1 MPGTIAESWA
11 VTYHLEISL
20 AQPRRVFLSD
30 SHPPGSVAPSML
42 ATVQSSALQ
51 GIDATLVEVEV
62 DLGRGLPQLSIV
74 GLPEAAVRES
84 RERVRSAIRNSGYAF
99 PAERTTINLAPADV
113 KKEGSAYD
121 LPIALGLLAASGTL
135 PPELL
140 AGQVIVGELSLDGRV
155 KPVRGALAIADATAA
170 LGIPRL
176 LLPAP
181 NAREAAL
188 VPGLEVYGLSSLGE
202 AVEFLLKRRI
212 LARCEVDPSRFF
224 GGRSCAAGDLA
235 DVRGQQHAKRALE
248 IAAAGGHNLLLI
260 GPPGAG
266 KTMLALRIGG
276 ILPDPT
282 LAEAIEITKIHSVA
296 GLLGDE
302 PMLTTRPFRA
312 PHHTISAAGL
322 VGGGAVPRPGEVSL
336 AHHGVLF
343 LDELPEFPRHVL
355 EALRQPME
363 ERRVTVSRA
372 LGTLSFPA
380 NFMLIAATNPCPCG
394 FFGDLRHACLCST
407 GEVRRYRRRI
417 SGPLLDRVDLHVEAP
432 ALDSAELRGAPEG
445 ESSTE
450 VRQRVTKA
458 RARQLAR
465 FAGRGLYCNARMTP
479 RDLRRDCTLDADGE
493 RILGAAAERL
503 SLSARSHGRVLRI
516 ARTIADLAGEQR
528 IRAGHVAEAIQYRA
542 LDTTA

>member
-1 MPGTIAESWA
+1 
-11 VTYHLEISL
+11 
-20 AQPRRVFLSD
+20 
-30 SHPPGSVAPSML
+30 ML
-42 ATVQSSALQ
+42 ATVQSSALL
-51 GIDATLVEVEV
+51 GIEATLVEVEV

-99 PAERTTINLAPADV
+99 PAERTTINLAPADL

-135 PPELL
+135 PHERL

-170 LGIPRL
+170 HGIPRL
-176 LLPAP
+176 LVPAA

-188 VPGLEVYGLSSLGE
+188 VSGVEVYGLSSLGE
-202 AVEFLLKRRI
+202 AVEFLLERRT
-212 LARCEVDPSRFF
+212 LARCKADPPQSS
-224 GGRSCAAGDLA
+224 GGTSSAAGDLA
-235 DVRGQQHAKRALE
+235 EVRGQQHAKRALE
-248 IAAAGGHNLLLI
+248 IAAAGGHNLLLV

-266 KTMLALRIGG
+266 KTMLALRIAG

-282 LAEAIEITKIHSVA
+282 LAEAIEMTKIHSVA
-296 GLLGDE
+296 GLLGDA

-322 VGGGAVPRPGEVSL
+322 VGGGAAPRPGEVSL

-372 LGTLSFPA
+372 LRTLSFPA

-394 FFGDLRHACLCST
+394 FFGDPRRACRCSMA
-407 GEVRRYRRRI
+407 EVRRYRRRI
-417 SGPLLDRVDLHVEAP
+417 SGPLLDRLDLHVEAP
-432 ALDSAELRGAPEG
+432 ALDSAELRGAASG
-445 ESSTE
+445 ESSME
-450 VRQRVTKA
+450 VCHRVTFA

-465 FAGRGLYCNARMTP
+465 FTGRGIFCNARMSP
-479 RDLRRDCTLDADGE
+479 RELRRYCTLDGDGE
-493 RILGAAAERL
+493 RILDAAIEGL
-503 SLSARSHGRVLRI
+503 NLSARSHGRVLRV
-516 ARTIADLAGEQR
+516 ARTIADLAGEHQ
-528 IRAGHVAEAIQYRA
+528 IRARHVAEAVQYRA
-542 LDTTA
+542 LDTPP

>member
-1 MPGTIAESWA
+1 
-11 VTYHLEISL
+11 
-20 AQPRRVFLSD
+20 
-30 SHPPGSVAPSML
+30 ML

-51 GIDATLVEVEV
+51 GIDARLVEVEV

-99 PAERTTINLAPADV
+99 PAERTTINLAPADL
-113 KKEGSAYD
+113 KKEGCAYD

-135 PPELL
+135 PPERLV
-140 AGQVIVGELSLDGRV
+140 GQVVVGELSLDGRV

-170 LGIPRL
+170 RGIPRL
-176 LLPAP
+176 LIPQA

-188 VPGLEVYGLSSLGE
+188 VPDVEVYGVSSLGE
-202 AVEFLLKRRI
+202 AVEFLLERRP
-212 LARCEVDPSRFF
+212 LERCEVDPSRLF
-224 GGRSCAAGDLA
+224 GGVPSAAGDLA
-235 DVRGQQHAKRALE
+235 EVRGQQHAKRALE

-296 GLLGDE
+296 GLLGE
-302 PMLTTRPFRA
+302 APMLTTRPFRA

-343 LDELPEFPRHVL
+343 LDELPEFSRHVI

-372 LGTLSFPA
+372 QGTLSFPA
-380 NFMLIAATNPCPCG
+380 NFMLVAATNPCPCG
-394 FFGDLRHACLCST
+394 FHGDARRSCFCSSS
-407 GEVRRYRRRI
+407 EVRLYRRRI
-417 SGPLLDRVDLHVEAP
+417 SGPLLDRIDLQVEAP
-432 ALDSAELRGAPEG
+432 ALDAAELRGAARG
-445 ESSTE
+445 EPSID
-450 VRQRVTKA
+450 VRHRVTFA

-465 FAGRGLYCNARMTP
+465 FAGHRIFCNARMSP
-479 RDLRRDCTLDADGE
+479 RELRRYCALDGEGE
-493 RILGAAAERL
+493 RILDAAVDRL
-503 SLSARSHGRVLRI
+503 NLSARSHGRVLRI
-516 ARTIADLAGEQR
+516 ARTIADLAAERQILAR
-528 IRAGHVAEAIQYRA
+528 HVAEAVQYRS
-542 LDTTA
+542 LDAGQ